1 MAPDL
6 VSPVDAPE
14 AYRRLLLGLLGEDDP
29 AVVQGGTVARMR
41 ALVREAGD
49 QLRDRPAPGEW
60 SVIECLGHLVDGEL
74 VVSTRA
80 RWVLAE
86 DQPDIVGYDQDRWVD
101 GLHHR
106 DDDPEDLLGL
116 FASLRAANL
125 RLWAA
130 TPPAARE
137 RFGVHRER
145 GPESYDLMWHL
156 TAGHDRFHVAQAER
170 PLAAVRGG

>member
-14 AYRRLLLGLLGEDDP
+14 AYRQLLLGLLGEDDP
-29 AVVQGGTVARMR
+29 VRVQGGTVARMR
-41 ALVREAGD
+41 ELVHEAGAH
-49 QLRDRPAPGEW
+49 LRDRPAPDEW

-80 RWVLAE
+80 RWILAE
-86 DQPDIVGYDQDRWVD
+86 DEPDIVGYDQDRWVD

-106 DDDPEDLLGL
+106 DDDPDDLLAL
-116 FASLRAANL
+116 FSELRAANL

-130 TPPAARE
+130 TPPDARQ

-156 TAGHDRFHVAQAER
+156 SAGHDRFHVAQAER
-170 PLAAVRGG
+170 ALAAVRRS

>member
-14 AYRRLLLGLLGEDDP
+14 AYRQLLLGLLGEDDP
-29 AVVQGGTVARMR
+29 AQVQGGTVARMR
-41 ALVREAGD
+41 DLVRASGGR
-49 QLRDRPAPGEW
+49 LRDRPAPDEW
-60 SVIECLGHLVDGEL
+60 SVIECLGHLLDGEL

-80 RWVLAE
+80 RWILAE
-86 DQPDIVGYDQDRWVD
+86 DEPDIVGYDQDRWVD

-106 DDDPEDLLGL
+106 DDDPDDLLAL
-116 FASLRAANL
+116 FAGLRAANL

-130 TPPAARE
+130 TPPDARR

-145 GPESYDLMWHL
+145 GPESYDLMWNL

-170 PLAAVRGG
+170 ALAAVRRN

>member
-29 AVVQGGTVARMR
+29 ALVQGGTVARMR
-41 ALVREAGD
+41 ELVREAGD
-49 QLRDRPAPGEW
+49 RLRDRPAPAEW

-86 DQPDIVGYDQDRWVD
+86 DEP
-101 GLHHR
+101 L
-106 DDDPEDLLGL
+106 
-116 FASLRAANL
+116 SLI
-125 RLWAA
+125 
-130 TPPAARE
+130 
-137 RFGVHRER
+137 HI
-145 GPESYDLMWHL
+145 
-156 TAGHDRFHVAQAER
+156 
-170 PLAAVRGG
+170 